1 MSFFEEIKR
10 RNVVRVGIAYV
21 VIGWVL
27 AQLAEFAFENFGA
40 PDWALKS
47 FVVVLLLGLPL
58 ALFFAWAFEMT
69 PDGIKREKDVDRSQ
83 SITPH
88 TGRKLDFIIIGVLVV
103 AVGALLTDR
112 FMVEPEPVSE
122 PVETAAP
129 ETVATDIEIV
139 TTGKSIAVLPFVNM
153 SDDKDYFADGL
164 SEELLNLLA
173 KTPGLKVA
181 GRTSSFAFKGKQE
194 DLRAIGA
201 ALGVATVLEGSVR
214 RSGDRLRITAQL
226 INVDD
231 GFHLWSETYDR
242 QMADIFD
249 IQDDVANS
257 ITGALR
263 LQLAPG
269 SDKPTDNAEAYA
281 LYVEALPYI
290 ANNDDPNVLEIV
302 TELLDSAIALDP
314 TFAKAYE
321 AKALTYWMTAGET
334 TNAQTA
340 AQQIRTSSEKAL
352 ELDPSLVLAR
362 FYAET
367 AVEWEWESEFDA
379 VGRALAAAPTDF
391 NILRAWCYDLMVA
404 GYLQEAL
411 RCTDKLI
418 ELEPLSP
425 LSHWRAAMDY
435 SALGRRRE
443 ARDAWQ
449 RALNVSEG
457 TTYAIDEV
465 LDSIVAGEFDAASA
479 EFAAQDWEMYAW
491 NAESIQ
497 QVLTWA
503 ASGDD
508 ASARTWIRDQADGAT
523 NFQDANNTYYW
534 YLVLGYVDEYW
545 AEIERIGRAKNYAW
559 TNTEF
564 LVQYG
569 IAFPTTGFRSHPS
582 FTRYARETG
591 LTDLWDDRGAP
602 DFCSKDSGNWV
613 CE

>member
-1 MSFFEEIKR
+1 M
-10 RNVVRVGIAYV
+10 VRVGIAYV

-69 PDGIKREKDVDRSQ
+69 PEGIKREKEVDRSQ
-83 SITPH
+83 SITRR

-103 AVGALLTDR
+103 AIGALLVER
-112 FMVEPEPVSE
+112 FIGEPEPISM
-122 PVETAAP
+122 PAGIAAP
-129 ETVATDIEIV
+129 ESVQTDNEIL
-139 TTGKSIAVLPFVNM
+139 TTGQSIAVLPFVNM

-194 DLRAIGA
+194 DLRGIGA

-257 ITGALR
+257 ISSALR

-269 SDKPTDNAEAYA
+269 ADKSTDNAEAYA
-281 LYVEALPYI
+281 LYLEALPYI
-290 ANNDDPNVLEIV
+290 ASNEDLNVVEIV

-321 AKALTYWMTAGET
+321 AKALTYWMTAGEI
-334 TNAQTA
+334 TNARTA
-340 AQQIRTSSEKAL
+340 AEHIRSSSAKAL

-362 FYAET
+362 LYAET
-367 AVEWEWESEFDA
+367 SGEWDWRIEFDA
-379 VGRALAAAPTDF
+379 VERALAAAPSDF
-391 NILRAWCYDLMVA
+391 NIVRVRCYDLA
-404 GYLQEAL
+404 ISGYLQEAL
-411 RCTDKLI
+411 RCNDILI

-425 LSHWRAAMDY
+425 LGHWRAGMVY
-435 SALGRRRE
+435 SSLGRRLE
-443 ARDAWQ
+443 AQDAWQ
-449 RALNVSEG
+449 RATNLSDG
-457 TTYAIDEV
+457 SGYGADLIYDAIA
-465 LDSIVAGEFDAASA
+465 AGEFDAALVEA
-479 EFAAQDWEMYAW
+479 TAQDRETYAW
-491 NAESIQ
+491 TIEDIQ
-497 QVLTWA
+497 QLLSLVG
-503 ASGDD
+503 SGDD
-508 ASARTWIRDQADGAT
+508 ASVRLWIRNQADNAT
-523 NFQDANNTYYW
+523 NFQDENSTYYW
-534 YLVLGYVDEYW
+534 YLVLGYIDEYW
-545 AEIERIGRAKNYAW
+545 AEIERIGRAENYAW
-559 TNTEF
+559 TNTEY
-564 LVQYG
+564 LLQYG
-569 IAFPTTGFRSHPS
+569 IAFPDTGFRSHPG
-582 FTRYARETG
+582 FLRYVRETG
-591 LTDLWDDRGAP
+591 LTDFWDERGVP
-602 DFCSKDSGNWV
+602 DFCSNESGAWV
-613 CE
+613 CK